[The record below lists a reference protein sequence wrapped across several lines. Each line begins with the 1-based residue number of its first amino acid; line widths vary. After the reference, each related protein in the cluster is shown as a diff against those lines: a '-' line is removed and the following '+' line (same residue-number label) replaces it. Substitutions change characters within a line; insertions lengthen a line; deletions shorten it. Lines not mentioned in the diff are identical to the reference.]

1 MADTN
6 TIGGLHY
13 EMMKRCYNKKSVMYS
28 YYGAKGITV
37 CEEWHDRE
45 VFRKRCKDNGWTKG
59 LKVDRID
66 ATKGYSPD
74 NCYLG
79 LKNTTSSK
87 TARHAR
93 EVRQRRR
100 RQLSY
105 ANLQKGYSSKRIYK
119 TYFGMHTRCENVKD
133 INYNSYG
140 GRGISVC
147 KEWSGKDGFFNFYKW
162 AMENHYTDE
171 LTIDRIDVNGNYEP
185 NNCRWATRAE
195 QSINRRNTIKCLYH
209 GEMVP
214 LSVVA
219 RENKVPYG
227 MLRLRLEKG
236 MDVQEAINNI
246 KNES

>member
-1 MADTN
+1 MN
-6 TIGGLHY
+6 
-13 EMMKRCYNKKSVMYS
+13 VM
-28 YYGAKGITV
+28 GIMQQIMSNNRV
-37 CEEWHDRE
+37 M
-45 VFRKRCKDNGWTKG
+45 G
-59 LKVDRID
+59 
-66 ATKGYSPD
+66 
-74 NCYLG
+74 
-79 LKNTTSSK
+79 
-87 TARHAR
+87 
-93 EVRQRRR
+93 
-100 RQLSY
+100 
-105 ANLQKGYSSKRIYK
+105 
-119 TYFGMHTRCENVKD
+119 
-133 INYNSYG
+133 
-140 GRGISVC
+140 
-147 KEWSGKDGFFNFYKW
+147 
-162 AMENHYTDE
+162 NHYTDE